1 MPKEDEER
9 KVKNQRCGQGEV
21 TPLGGAQH
29 AGLSTF
35 PPLLP
40 CWLAL
45 RTLISHYTWREES
58 RSYGHPDFRF
68 PPSLCSFCHPP
79 EAVSLRIQGTPFPP
93 LLSLLF
99 FEDEEVRSCRACSQE
114 SEDLSSLFFSLDNLP
129 WLFLAWGSKWMT
141 PSSFA

>member
-45 RTLISHYTWREES
+45 RTLISHYTHGGRN
-58 RSYGHPDFRF
+58 
-68 PPSLCSFCHPP
+68 
-79 EAVSLRIQGTPFPP
+79 QGLMVTQTSGFL
-93 LLSLLF
+93 LLSAFSVTLLK
-99 FEDEEVRSCRACSQE
+99 
-114 SEDLSSLFFSLDNLP
+114 LSV
-129 WLFLAWGSKWMT
+129 
-141 PSSFA
+141 

>member
-9 KVKNQRCGQGEV
+9 KGKNQRCGQGEV

-45 RTLISHYTWREES
+45 RTSISHYTWREES

-68 PPSLCSFCHPP
+68 LPSLCSFCHPP

-99 FEDEEVRSCRACSQE
+99 LKTKRLGHVELVRKNLKTCH
-114 SEDLSSLFFSLDNLP
+114 LFSSP
-129 WLFLAWGSKWMT
+129 
-141 PSSFA
+141 

>member
-9 KVKNQRCGQGEV
+9 KVNNQRCSGQGEV

-99 FEDEEVRSCRACSQE
+99 LKTKRLGHVELVPKNLMTCHLF
-114 SEDLSSLFFSLDNLP
+114 SSP
-129 WLFLAWGSKWMT
+129 
-141 PSSFA
+141 